1 MLVIG
6 IIKSA
11 SANDDDDEND
21 DDIKVNSCSPR
32 KSNVIY
38 FNNTKHKYEILPQ
51 IEPFST
57 GSL

>member
-11 SANDDDDEND
+11 SANDDDDQND

-32 KSNVIY
+32 NSHAIY
-38 FNNTKHKYEILPQ
+38 FDGTK
-51 IEPFST
+51 T
-57 GSL
+57 

>member
-32 KSNVIY
+32 NSHVIY
-38 FNNTKHKYEILPQ
+38 FNNTK
-51 IEPFST
+51 T
-57 GSL
+57 

>member
-11 SANDDDDEND
+11 SANDDDDDDDDDEND
-21 DDIKVNSCSPR
+21 DDIKVNSCSSR

-38 FNNTKHKYEILPQ
+38 FNNTK
-51 IEPFST
+51 T
-57 GSL
+57 